1 MGNNNT
7 GIKTSLWPRVF
18 AELGRVAHCERARLV
33 LQLALELRPNSPVSR
48 ACAIAISS
56 GVGATKTGAAGAG
69 GVAFV
74 GGAVGAGAGAAML

>member
-1 MGNNNT
+1 MMKCLRAESGF
-7 GIKTSLWPRVF
+7 KYRPPR
-18 AELGRVAHCERARLV
+18 
-33 LQLALELRPNSPVSR
+33 LRPRDERSDIVFTSPTSR

-74 GGAVGAGAGAAML
+74 GGAVGAGAGAAMP